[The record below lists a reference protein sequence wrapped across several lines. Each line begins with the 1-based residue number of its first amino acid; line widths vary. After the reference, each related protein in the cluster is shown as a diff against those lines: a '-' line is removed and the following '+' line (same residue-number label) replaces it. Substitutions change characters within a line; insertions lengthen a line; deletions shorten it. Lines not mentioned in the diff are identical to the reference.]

1 MAVSFDDLKL
11 CKFKCDD
18 IQVIFRDGS
27 TDTILAMNIS
37 SFKIEKDFLKNFLPI
52 FEVQCTVDY
61 DLYRKINKE
70 DCKFKLNFSKF
81 FIPSNNET
89 TYDKRNLFLKNF
101 INDIF
106 VNINSGDNTP
116 DMTNDLGERSGK
128 DLEQPNKY
136 QKSQIDLDLFLFLEE
151 ALDYTKLNN
160 NIFKDINILDTIMA
174 MATVTEQRKMM
185 LALPDNRIK
194 KYDTIPIP
202 NDLTFL
208 GAMEYLQSVYGIY
221 NKSLIIFNDFDYLYI
236 LDKDV
241 KCKAYR
247 NSEIIK
253 IYINYYEITDAKGN
267 INGQY
272 EGYNYY
278 EISSTEK
285 PGLINSES
293 QMQQLLGSSVSSVNT
308 KTGNTNNIQYKDT
321 KILDN
326 KYNNPYAENSF
337 NYEKSFIKTISTKF
351 KNIDPSIFKLN
362 KEYYFQFNTDN
373 SQYLEYN
380 GQYKLIYLNISFN
393 KSDEEIFENV
403 IEAKFTRA

>member
-11 CKFKCDD
+11 CKFKCED
-18 IQVIFRDGS
+18 IQVIFKDGS
-27 TDTILAMNIS
+27 TDTILSMNIS

-52 FEVQCTVDY
+52 FELQCTVNY
-61 DLYRKINKE
+61 DLYKRINKE
-70 DCKFKLNFSKF
+70 ECKFKLNFSKF

-101 INDIF
+101 IDNIF
-106 VNINSGDNTP
+106 VNINDGDNTP
-116 DMTNDLGERSGK
+116 DMTNDLGERNGK
-128 DLEQPNKY
+128 DLEKPNNF
-136 QKSQIDLDLFLFLEE
+136 QKSQIELDLFLFLEE
-151 ALDYTKLNN
+151 ALEYTKLNN

-174 MATVTEQRKMM
+174 LATVTEQRKMM

-208 GAMEYLQSVYGIY
+208 GAIEYLQSVYGIY
-221 NKSLIIFNDFDYLYI
+221 DKSLIIFNDFDYLYI

-253 IYINYYEITDAKGN
+253 IYINYYEITDSKGN

-272 EGYNYY
+272 EGSNYY
-278 EISSTEK
+278 EIASTEK
-285 PGLINSES
+285 PGIGNSS
-293 QMQQLLGSSVSSVNT
+293 TQIKKFLGSSVSSINT
-308 KTGNTNNIQYKDT
+308 KTGSTKNIQNKDT

-326 KYNNPYAENSF
+326 KYNNSYAENSF
-337 NYEKSFIKTISTKF
+337 KYDKTFVKTIHTKF

-362 KEYYFQFNTDN
+362 KEFYFQFNTDN
-373 SQYLEYN
+373 SKYLEYN
-380 GQYKLIYLNISFN
+380 GQYKLTYLNITFN